1 MRLPEQ
7 LRRIVG
13 FDAKGMRSLGLWV
26 LRRRDGVPPG
36 AIEVTYSRAQS
47 TTMMIMLG
55 MMAVETVAVELL
67 LRAMDVSA
75 WVRLPVLVLDVYG
88 LLIGFAVVA
97 ACVTRPHVVTAGEL
111 RIRYGAFLDVRIP
124 RELITAVR
132 VVRGYNESG
141 LVGVVDDRLT
151 VVVSSQVNMVVELS
165 EPITIVRPLG
175 RRAEVRKVRFFADA
189 PAVAQ
194 SALAM
199 DPSGGPRRT
208 TGAASEAGARP

>member
-7 LRRIVG
+7 VRRIVG

-47 TTMMIMLG
+47 ATMMIMLG

-97 ACVTRPHVVTAGEL
+97 ACVTRPHVVTAGSC
-111 RIRYGAFLDVRIP
+111 GSG
-124 RELITAVR
+124 TARSWTYASR
-132 VVRGYNESG
+132 VS
-141 LVGVVDDRLT
+141 
-151 VVVSSQVNMVVELS
+151 
-165 EPITIVRPLG
+165 
-175 RRAEVRKVRFFADA
+175 
-189 PAVAQ
+189 
-194 SALAM
+194 
-199 DPSGGPRRT
+199 
-208 TGAASEAGARP
+208 